1 MALGGKRVL
10 RIPPNLAYG
19 DQWYKGTIP
28 PKSHIEFDVELV
40 QVADS
45 PVEELQMKIEAFG
58 VDRLLGLIVCTAL
71 LAISPM
77 LE

>member
-45 PVEELQMKIEAFG
+45 PVEELQMKSEAFG